1 MINSVDLTAIGDS
14 PDTLIEYIKY
24 IDAEHITGS
33 IGQVK
38 SITEKDKDGGVIKI
52 TNYYYQ
58 DTTYPSKVSRII
70 VLSGDE

>member
-1 MINSVDLTAIGDS
+1 MISSVALTAIGDS
-14 PDTLIEYIKY
+14 PDSLIEYVKY
-24 IDAEHITGS
+24 IDAEHITGCL
-33 IGQVK
+33 GQVK
-38 SITEKDKDGGVIKI
+38 SITEKDKDGGIIKT